1 MLPNSCVEIFKS
13 TPGWTQSTCMCAT
26 LRWTQLWTRTP
37 PVLKA
42 APYMWLSSRAM
53 SAPRWSFRL
62 WQLTRRL
69 YLRLAQGKRFAALR
83 YQELSVIDG
92 PSPTSTSQ
100 SFTVSLQSWIHIR
113 VLLSE
118 FLQSCSFILRWLA
131 GYLAT
136 KLTLLNFNWLILVRP
151 STSFFLIKLSD

>member
-92 PSPTSTSQ
+92 PSPSSTSQ
-100 SFTVSLQSWIHIR
+100 YSAFSIGRLASKRWSTTLTSMQRKTAQLPARGSWTWRGCPTNSLCQ
-113 VLLSE
+113 
-118 FLQSCSFILRWLA
+118 RWKRL
-131 GYLAT
+131 
-136 KLTLLNFNWLILVRP
+136 W
-151 STSFFLIKLSD
+151 